1 MTARYTEAHNDMLG
15 KLQSPQTGGTAWT
28 IEAITGTTFI
38 VGALNE
44 TNDVVQATIQV
55 PHTRKLG
62 SILDS
67 IHIHYVLQGNSTA
80 GDTITF
86 TGKYV
91 WIQPGDVIPAD
102 ASWIAMTGAGLTL
115 TLGTHLAGYY
125 NIHAIQASISC
136 PAGAAEG
143 YGGMLLISITRT
155 APGTYGARLA
165 ILDVDAHTI
174 VDRKGS
180 ANEATD

>member
-1 MTARYTEAHNDMLG
+1 MAARYTESHNDMLG
-15 KLQSPQTGGTAWT
+15 KLQSAQTGGTAWT

-38 VGALNE
+38 VGALASS
-44 TNDVVQATIQV
+44 NDVVQTTIQV

-62 SILDS
+62 SNLDS
-67 IHIHYVLQGNSTA
+67 IHIHYALQGNSTA
-80 GDTITF
+80 GNTVTF

-91 WIQPGDVIPAD
+91 WVQPGNVIPAD
-102 ASWIAMTGAGLTL
+102 ASWIAMAGAGLTL

-125 NIHAIQASISC
+125 GIHAIQANVAC
-136 PAGAAEG
+136 PAGTSEG

-155 APGTYGARLA
+155 ATGTYGARLA

-180 ANEATD
+180 VNEASD